1 MSGERIN
8 EAANGSARGAE
19 GPAGQAAPAPPSS
32 LWQSELVDGE
42 RQERARGMVKG
53 KELRENVDMD

>member
-8 EAANGSARGAE
+8 ETANGSARGAE
-19 GPAGQAAPAPPSS
+19 GPAAPAPPSS
-32 LWQSELVDGE
+32 PGQSELVDGE

-53 KELRENVDMD
+53 KELRENVDTD